1 MAKLKSKGIWGK
13 VKTGSAIIRVQN
25 IFSVVLKT
33 SHPLRP
39 VIGQDAA
46 SLGPEAPGVKVRM
59 PFQRPQLLDA
69 DLAHGPV
76 HEQGVDKPAVAVD
89 AEGPHPV
96 TTYRGPGSGLIFKG
110 RWGVCRIGE
119 ACPEG
124 AIQHHGH
131 IADALVIDVLPTLF
145 IRVRTPGYA
154 ICGAVAVEAV
164 AAGAVGMV
172 GTVPGLELT
181 TSAVRTVPLCGERA
195 ENLMVEAVDIVG
207 KLLRPAAFPFV
218 SVS

>member
-1 MAKLKSKGIWGK
+1 
-13 VKTGSAIIRVQN
+13 
-25 IFSVVLKT
+25 
-33 SHPLRP
+33 
-39 VIGQDAA
+39 
-46 SLGPEAPGVKVRM
+46 M

-76 HEQGVDKPAVAVD
+76 HEHGVDEPVVAVD

-96 TTYRGPGSGLIFKG
+96 TTYRGPGGGLIFKG

-131 IADALVIDVLPTLF
+131 IADALLIDVLPTFF
-145 IRVRTPGYA
+145 ISVRTPGCA
-154 ICGAVAVEAV
+154 VCGAVAVEAV
-164 AAGAVGMV
+164 AAGTVGMV

-181 TSAVRTVPLCGERA
+181 TSAVRTGPPRGDRA

-207 KLLRPAAFPFV
+207 KLLRPAAFPIV